1 MFTPNKPKYG
11 PFHAADAGDD
21 PTPKES
27 LINLLAAI
35 PVPGNE
41 VQSLTLPKLTK
52 LRYKFAQVW
61 HPDKMAGCNSATAGM
76 QTFNA
81 EWDRVSNATVW
92 DAVYS
97 RLCLRASPFLLRAL
111 GEATEKWNFWK
122 ERVLHDA
129 KQKRDRERGA
139 AEGMNAAG
147 KGLRANGRGAE
158 SHSDAQKKKEKEEEE
173 RKKKAQ
179 EALHQH
185 KREEAQK
192 RKNAAQVK
200 KEAWE
205 NLHPR
210 EKIAYLEHKA
220 HLQNLNKKQRKRK
233 AKMFKNSPQS
243 GDKEPH
249 SKRPRHE

>member
-1 MFTPNKPKYG
+1 MFTPNKPNYG

-81 EWDRVSNATVW
+81 EWDR
-92 DAVYS
+92 
-97 RLCLRASPFLLRAL
+97 
-111 GEATEKWNFWK
+111 